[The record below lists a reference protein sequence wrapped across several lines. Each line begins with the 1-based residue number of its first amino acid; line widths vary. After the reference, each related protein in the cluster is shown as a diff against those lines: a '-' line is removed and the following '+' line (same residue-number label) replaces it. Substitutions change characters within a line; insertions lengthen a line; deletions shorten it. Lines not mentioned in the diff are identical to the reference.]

1 MEYYS
6 RRVKPS
12 ASPFDYDPLS
22 LDFPALTL
30 HCLPPPPTL
39 FQVSPVPSAG
49 SWTIAP
55 PGDPQR
61 EALRSHFREAFH
73 AWRITRA
80 VTSSAHPDEMLIYRS
95 DLSRSSDEE
104 EINTAAQ
111 DLEDK
116 VLNHLDAAFMQWS
129 SLSSVVKD
137 QVWRLELARSV
148 GRKALTIS
156 SMKSDREKIL
166 QDNAHLR
173 TQVEQLSRCQQPREF
188 QMMPP
193 TTIPI
198 SSRAAVEIDDMG
210 VRGIGVGLSIN
221 DKDEPIEGLVK
232 NAVGR
237 WLAVVRSSRGNA
249 GMASQRSLDQPM
261 EKDERQ
267 QTMSQIQNENGGS
280 ATRVADSERDSEMDL
295 DADADADAEGEET
308 YDVPP
313 SVPMQARVPEAPMGM
328 MSTGYRNHDGTNGD
342 TNMDREG
349 INGQFVGGRI
359 LH

>member
-1 MEYYS
+1 
-6 RRVKPS
+6 
-12 ASPFDYDPLS
+12 
-22 LDFPALTL
+22 
-30 HCLPPPPTL
+30 
-39 FQVSPVPSAG
+39 
-49 SWTIAP
+49 
-55 PGDPQR
+55 
-61 EALRSHFREAFH
+61 
-73 AWRITRA
+73 
-80 VTSSAHPDEMLIYRS
+80 
-95 DLSRSSDEE
+95 
-104 EINTAAQ
+104 
-111 DLEDK
+111 
-116 VLNHLDAAFMQWS
+116 LNHLDAAFVQWS
-129 SLSSVVKD
+129 SLASSVKD

-198 SSRAAVEIDDMG
+198 SSRAAVELDDMG
-210 VRGIGVGLSIN
+210 VRGVAVGLSIN

-249 GMASQRSLDQPM
+249 GMASQRPLDQPT

-267 QTMSQIQNENGGS
+267 QTISQIQNGNGGS
-280 ATRVADSERDSEMDL
+280 TTRIADSERDSEMDL
-295 DADADADAEGEET
+295 DADADADADAEGEEN
-308 YDVPP
+308 YDIPS
-313 SVPMQARVPEAPMGM
+313 SVPMQGRVPEAPMGM
-328 MSTGYRNHDGTNGD
+328 MATGYRNHDGTNGD

-349 INGQFVGGRI
+349 INGQFCGGRI
-359 LH
+359 RL